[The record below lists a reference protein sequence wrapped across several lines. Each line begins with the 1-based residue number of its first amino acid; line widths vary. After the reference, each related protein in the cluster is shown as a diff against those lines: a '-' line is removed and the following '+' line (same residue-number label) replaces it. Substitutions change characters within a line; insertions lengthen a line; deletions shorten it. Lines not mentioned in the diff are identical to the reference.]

1 MNGMFQNDMRLWPKV
16 VVINWV
22 KNLDPSFAEYMHV
35 FIEHGI
41 TGDQLLNMT
50 HDDLVQLGIDKVG
63 PQAILLEAVDSVK
76 RLNSS
81 YMEADTLQLHIYQ
94 LSVAANCLVQSIQAY
109 ITLINQIDSNPMER
123 ALYEHDKGRYQ
134 LDFFTALVELVEAA
148 KEAVS
153 WLCRV
158 PFYSSLD
165 TETVRLLHSI
175 QQSIGNI
182 VSAFPNYSDSHQG
195 KALQDIKEQS
205 LKLNT
210 TCEKY
215 VTGFKDPLAVVPC
228 QLELVHIKRNPGDN
242 KWVTNESAV
251 YGNLIQKGDE
261 VLAVADQPV
270 VCLPHQCVSSIIE
283 QTPGVLQLVLRK
295 RPCYSESRQGRPG
308 GRKQRPPKFKR
319 GSKKR
324 TQAEAAAVA
333 AAVSAA
339 VTSRLI
345 LGPAGVDRQ
354 FSGSSG
360 HPMATHM
367 EHDESVLTVSVS
379 SRQPPQITLTESAEP
394 RRPKYPSVSSLP
406 DHQQQQLQLQHQQ
419 QQQQQHPSP
428 AMTSPSRNRNHS
440 HNGGGGTPNRSQNR
454 TPSREDPRGSCVSD
468 ESGVCRG
475 WLLMKKPRSTIMPAK
490 WTRHY
495 CVLKNN
501 AFYYYKT
508 DNIQEEHAEGLINMP
523 HLTVTFAES
532 ERGQKY
538 PFHIENRAVQT
549 TFTFAADIESDRT
562 KWVNCLALATIGYKV
577 ADNQR
582 IAGFDPPFVAI
593 APSSTSAAGHSI
605 TASPS
610 LSTHST
616 LTMSSTVETV
626 DDAEFSMMSAASL
639 VSGSTAS
646 LPPPVPPR
654 LSKSGAASSA
664 RNSPLV
670 PRRDP
675 PPPPPPPRHLP
686 VLATSTA
693 SSSQSESPT
702 GVQARSSAGSVAYR
716 PMTQILEGAI
726 VGGVGNKRESE
737 LLRKVM
743 RAKRLEREIQDKK
756 QQLELVSQFLSSP
769 EAASPDSVSEFLNQH
784 ASQLGINRFIKLG
797 DSSGASLSSDSSTVI

>member
-1 MNGMFQNDMRLWPKV
+1 MNGTFQNDMRLWPKI

-22 KNLDPSFAEYMHV
+22 KNLDPSFAEYMHI
-35 FIEHGI
+35 FIERGI
-41 TGDQLLNMT
+41 TGEQLLNMT

-242 KWVTNESAV
+242 KW
-251 YGNLIQKGDE
+251 KGDE

-319 GSKKR
+319 SSKKR
-324 TQAEAAAVA
+324 TQAEAAAAA

-339 VTSRLI
+339 VPSRLI

-367 EHDESVLTVSVS
+367 EHDESVLTV
-379 SRQPPQITLTESAEP
+379 
-394 RRPKYPSVSSLP
+394 
-406 DHQQQQLQLQHQQ
+406 
-419 QQQQQHPSP
+419 
-428 AMTSPSRNRNHS
+428 
-440 HNGGGGTPNRSQNR
+440 
-454 TPSREDPRGSCVSD
+454 
-468 ESGVCRG
+468 
-475 WLLMKKPRSTIMPAK
+475 
-490 WTRHY
+490 
-495 CVLKNN
+495 
-501 AFYYYKT
+501 
-508 DNIQEEHAEGLINMP
+508 
-523 HLTVTFAES
+523 
-532 ERGQKY
+532 
-538 PFHIENRAVQT
+538 
-549 TFTFAADIESDRT
+549 
-562 KWVNCLALATIGYKV
+562 
-577 ADNQR
+577 
-582 IAGFDPPFVAI
+582 
-593 APSSTSAAGHSI
+593 
-605 TASPS
+605 
-610 LSTHST
+610 
-616 LTMSSTVETV
+616 
-626 DDAEFSMMSAASL
+626 
-639 VSGSTAS
+639 
-646 LPPPVPPR
+646 
-654 LSKSGAASSA
+654 
-664 RNSPLV
+664 
-670 PRRDP
+670 
-675 PPPPPPPRHLP
+675 
-686 VLATSTA
+686 
-693 SSSQSESPT
+693 
-702 GVQARSSAGSVAYR
+702 
-716 PMTQILEGAI
+716 
-726 VGGVGNKRESE
+726 
-737 LLRKVM
+737 
-743 RAKRLEREIQDKK
+743 
-756 QQLELVSQFLSSP
+756 
-769 EAASPDSVSEFLNQH
+769 
-784 ASQLGINRFIKLG
+784 
-797 DSSGASLSSDSSTVI
+797 